1 MRHLSDFQ
9 TMCLSLK
16 LFIKILCF
24 KKEDAFLQAMSK
36 IGKNPPS
43 SEKII
48 RFGYHHYSRAAMMIA
63 AHLKLMTL
71 NLTRQK
77 SLLDRFTASVI
88 RQNDLKHVKLRDTE

>member
-1 MRHLSDFQ
+1 
-9 TMCLSLK
+9 
-16 LFIKILCF
+16 
-24 KKEDAFLQAMSK
+24 
-36 IGKNPPS
+36 
-43 SEKII
+43 
-48 RFGYHHYSRAAMMIA
+48 MIA